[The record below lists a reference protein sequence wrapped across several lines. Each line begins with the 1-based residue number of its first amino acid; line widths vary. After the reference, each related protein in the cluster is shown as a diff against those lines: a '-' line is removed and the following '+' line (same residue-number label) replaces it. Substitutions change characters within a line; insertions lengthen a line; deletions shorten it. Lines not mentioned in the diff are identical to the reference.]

1 MHDPTT
7 VQEAASALAEAGGGA
22 ALYAGGTELLLAM
35 KSGLLAYDTLI
46 NVKSIPGLD
55 AVSADGDSIVI
66 GASATHSA
74 VEHDPLVRERLPLLS
89 EVEHG
94 VANLRVRNVGTLA
107 GNLCFAEP
115 HSDPATLLLV
125 YEAEL
130 DIVGPSGSRRIAVGG
145 LQTGSYETSLTPDE
159 LLTAVRV
166 PVFPASVRA
175 AYSKFGYHHRPTLG
189 IAAALAVQDGVIAD
203 ARLALG
209 LRLAG
214 RASAVALGGR
224 AARRA
229 RRRPDRRRV
238 GAARGVPPGVGR
250 RRRRRGYARRRG
262 LQGAPGARLPG
273 AHPAAR
279 AGAER
284 RRRCL
289 RHRTPWR
296 SRSS

>member
-1 MHDPTT
+1 MKPFRLHEPTD
-7 VQEAASALAEAGGGA
+7 VHEAASALADAGGGA

-55 AVSADGDSIVI
+55 AVSADGDTVVI

-74 VEHDPLVRERLPLLS
+74 VECDPLVRKRMPLLA

-125 YEAEL
+125 YEAGL
-130 DIVGPSGSRRIAVGG
+130 DIAGPSGTRRITVGD
-145 LQTGSYETSLTPDE
+145 LQTGSYETSLEPDE
-159 LLTAVRV
+159 LLIAVRV
-166 PVFPASVRA
+166 PALPAGMCA

-189 IAAALAVQDGVIAD
+189 IAAALGVKDGVVTE

-209 LRLAG
+209 CVSPVAQRLSRAEDVLRGERVDTLTEGASALREASRLASEDADAVEDMHG
-214 RASAVALGGR
+214 GVDYKEHLVRVFMERTLLRALARNGGG
-224 AARRA
+224 
-229 RRRPDRRRV
+229 D
-238 GAARGVPPGVGR
+238 G
-250 RRRRRGYARRRG
+250 
-262 LQGAPGARLPG
+262 
-273 AHPAAR
+273 
-279 AGAER
+279 
-284 RRRCL
+284 
-289 RHRTPWR
+289 
-296 SRSS
+296 

>member
-1 MHDPTT
+1 MRPFRLHEPTT
-7 VQEAASALAEAGGGA
+7 VREAASALADADGSA

-55 AVSADGDSIVI
+55 AVSADGDSIII

-74 VEHDPLVRERLPLLS
+74 VEHDPLVREWLPLLS

-130 DIVGPSGSRRIAVGG
+130 DVAGPSGSRRIAVGD
-145 LQTGSYETSLTPDE
+145 LQTGSYETSLGPDE

-166 PVFPASVRA
+166 PVFPAGVRA

-189 IAAALAVQDGVIAD
+189 IAAALVVEDGVVAD

-209 LRLAG
+209 CVSPVARRLSRSEHVLRGERIDALTEGATALREASRLASEDADAVEDMHG
-214 RASAVALGGR
+214 GVDYKEHLVRVFMERTLLRAL
-224 AARRA
+224 ARNG
-229 RRRPDRRRV
+229 D
-238 GAARGVPPGVGR
+238 GDG
-250 RRRRRGYARRRG
+250 
-262 LQGAPGARLPG
+262 
-273 AHPAAR
+273 
-279 AGAER
+279 
-284 RRRCL
+284 
-289 RHRTPWR
+289 
-296 SRSS
+296 